1 MGQAMLAPTNLG
13 GNKMSER
20 EYARI
25 EAALNEARMNN
36 VFVKRE
42 PDTWQPIGGI
52 VGAIVDKAKQKRDNR
67 ALAEWAGY
75 EDDDLDEWLF

>member
-13 GNKMSER
+13 ENKMSER
-20 EYARI
+20 EYARL

-42 PDTWQPIGGI
+42 PDAWQPIGGV

-67 ALAEWAGY
+67 VLAEWAGY

>member
-1 MGQAMLAPTNLG
+1 
-13 GNKMSER
+13 MSKR
-20 EYARI
+20 EYARL

-42 PDTWQPIGGI
+42 PDIWQPIGGI